1 MRWTA
6 PEAIRYRMFSTASD
20 VWSFGVL
27 LWEIMSC
34 AQRPYGDWDNFE
46 VSYFCFKASR
56 HYKLA
61 ISKNHAC
68 REQLIMHVEKN
79 YCESSKN
86 VMQVSGYFSEGSLHL
101 SLVHTC
107 LKKDGFF
114 WPM

>member
-46 VSYFCFKASR
+46 VSFAS
-56 HYKLA
+56 KLVA
-61 ISKNHAC
+61 IISWPLAK
-68 REQLIMHVEKN
+68 IMHVEKN
-79 YCESSKN
+79 
-86 VMQVSGYFSEGSLHL
+86 
-101 SLVHTC
+101 
-107 LKKDGFF
+107 
-114 WPM
+114 